1 MTHAFQPF
9 TNDIYTT
16 NPFKIKNEPALLTA
30 GNKERTNTMTISWG
44 GTGVMWGKDVG
55 FVFVK
60 ENRYTKEFLDN
71 FDTFSISFFAPTKEN
86 SLMLQY
92 MGNISGRNED
102 KLAVAKF
109 HVNFWN
115 DTPYIDE
122 AREISILKK
131 LSVTKISPEDFI
143 AKDIIEP
150 FYEDGY
156 YHCMYIGEV
165 LQLMAR

>member
-1 MTHAFQPF
+1 MPHTFQPY
-9 TNDIYTT
+9 TNDILTI
-16 NPFKIKNEPALLTA
+16 NPFKINEEPALLTCG
-30 GNKERTNTMTISWG
+30 GNGQVNTMTISWG
-44 GTGVMWGKDVG
+44 GMGVIWNKDVG
-55 FVFVK
+55 FVFVRGS
-60 ENRYTKEFLDN
+60 RYTKEFLDN

-102 KLAVAKF
+102 KLAVSKF

-156 YHCMYIGEV
+156 YHYMYIGEV